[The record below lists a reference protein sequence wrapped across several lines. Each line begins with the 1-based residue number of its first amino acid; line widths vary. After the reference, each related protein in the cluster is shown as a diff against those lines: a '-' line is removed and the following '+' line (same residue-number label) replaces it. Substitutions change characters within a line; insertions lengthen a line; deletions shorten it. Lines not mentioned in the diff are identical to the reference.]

1 MNTLMAKCEERQSLP
16 TMSKLSPQN
25 FVFYRMEIYRTVL
38 KQSIRIEYLI
48 KQRPLGARAL

>member
-48 KQRPLGARAL
+48 KQRPLGALAL